1 MKIENELN
9 TVKPSKTEGIAN
21 IPLL

>member
-1 MKIENELN
+1 MIIENELN